1 MRWVGEGINSYAV
14 SCMVLML
21 ITYRIER
28 ITTSMDGISF
38 HTFHNLH
45 LSCTTLRFSCL
56 WLVRQGSL
64 SPFHHLFSILHPYQ
78 QICTRKTEVLRSSS
92 LVKAWKFFFSET
104 DLYLSKSQKWT
115 KYFLTL
121 AHVRTMAG
129 CVHPIPSRA
138 CQNEHHDKLQ
148 QFAMA
153 V

>member
-1 MRWVGEGINSYAV
+1 MGEGINSYAV
-14 SCMVLML
+14 SCMVL

-38 HTFHNLH
+38 QI
-45 LSCTTLRFSCL
+45 LSTIYIFLVLIFDFLVSGCTRESFAFPSFIFYSAPLPTN
-56 WLVRQGSL
+56 
-64 SPFHHLFSILHPYQ
+64 
-78 QICTRKTEVLRSSS
+78 TRKTEVLRSSQ
-92 LVKAWKFFFSET
+92 LVMAWKFFFSET